1 MSSEEYYQKMATL
14 ADKLDLLL
22 LHASQPNGSR
32 YKYEDIERK
41 TGVKASTIS
50 RIRSG
55 ANEEPA
61 FRTILAIAEA
71 FEIPLTYFSTP
82 MTIAEAESFAKQPQ
96 NIQILEEIAQRYYD
110 AKNEERSNQL
120 ELLAMRTA
128 KLDDA
133 GIRTMIDMVD
143 YILSKTGVASE
154 QIDPKM

>member
-1 MSSEEYYQKMATL
+1 MSSTEYYQKMATM

-22 LHASQPNGSR
+22 LHMLQPTGSR

-82 MTIAEAESFAKQPQ
+82 MTIAEAEAFTKQPQ
-96 NIQILEEIAQRYYD
+96 NSQVLEEIAQRYYD
-110 AKNEERSNQL
+110 AKNEERNNQL
-120 ELLAMRTA
+120 AQLASRTA

-133 GIRTMIDMVD
+133 GIRALIDMVD
-143 YILSKTGVASE
+143 YVLSKIGVAPE
-154 QIDPKM
+154 QIDP